1 MLTARLHKNFFVVL
15 VTLLL
20 AASLRAADKAP
31 LSAKH
36 KKWLEEEVVYIISD
50 DEKKVFKSL
59 PNDDDREKFIR
70 RFWDIRDP
78 TPGTEENE
86 YKDEHYR
93 RIQYANQYYSEVGRS
108 DGWRTDRGKIYI
120 ILGPPKTVAHHAG
133 GADTYPSELWFYSS
147 DEPSLPPFFYVL
159 FYVRNDIGDY
169 KLYSPY
175 VDGPTK
181 LVRTSGTENNPRGAY
196 QRLLQYNYELARA
209 SLTLIPSEPAE
220 VGMPSLSSDGMLMKI
235 LNLANDKF
243 HKQRIEERGRLRE
256 EVRVKISFDVPAL
269 EAVVFPLRDA
279 AGQAVIHYSLQ
290 VPDPQNFT
298 MGQLDNKY
306 YASVEAQVRVLDSEK
321 KEIYTV
327 TREASATYDEATY
340 EIVRAQQF
348 HFVDR
353 LPVVPGNY
361 HLEFTLLNKLDHV
374 FYRGT
379 ASVRVEPPNGSQ
391 LAVGEPVLVQRCQPT
406 RDPNMPFNFGG
417 NRCTLLGRAEITTG
431 PAAAVSVL
439 FPVYTPAGASE
450 GAPPLKVE
458 YTVGR
463 LDRGMEPKVVQD
475 TLDRSRVDRFGTL
488 LVGKSIPLEGLTP
501 GSLRLAVRVTDPATH
516 QSVATTLPFKLVQT
530 TQPSAN
536 VVTSADY
543 ERDETNGTNDYRRG
557 LCALA
562 QKRDEDAGTYF
573 EHALQRNDQE
583 SVRVQLAAVYYD
595 RGDYGKVAEV
605 LQPVA
610 ITKATDWDTVR
621 RLVASL
627 EKTGQLSGAIQKTE
641 EAVSVLEPTPEMYEE
656 LAKLYDR
663 AGEADLARQARERSR
678 RLAEQKTLPKS
689 ERK

>member
-1 MLTARLHKNFFVVL
+1 MGA
-15 VTLLL
+15 
-20 AASLRAADKAP
+20 
-31 LSAKH
+31 
-36 KKWLEEEVVYIISD
+36 
-50 DEKKVFKSL
+50 
-59 PNDDDREKFIR
+59 
-70 RFWDIRDP
+70 
-78 TPGTEENE
+78 
-86 YKDEHYR
+86 
-93 RIQYANQYYSEVGRS
+93 S
-108 DGWRTDRGKIYI
+108 DGWRSDRGKIYI
-120 ILGPPKTVAHHAG
+120 ILGQPKTVAHHASQG
-133 GADTYPSELWFYSS
+133 DTYPSELWFYSS

-159 FYVRNDIGDY
+159 FYIRNDIGDY

-196 QRLLQYNYELARA
+196 QRLLQYNHELARA
-209 SLTLIPSEPAE
+209 SLTLIPSEPAD
-220 VGMPSLSSDGMLMKI
+220 VGAPTMTSDGMLMKI
-235 LNLANDKF
+235 LNMANDKF

-256 EVRVKISFDVPAL
+256 QVRVRISFDVPAL
-269 EAVVFPLRDA
+269 EAVVFPLRDP

-290 VPDPQNFT
+290 IPEPQNFT
-298 MGQLDNKY
+298 MGQLNDKY
-306 YASVEAQVRVLDSEK
+306 YASVEAQVRVLNAEK

-327 TREASATYDEATY
+327 TREASATYDPATY

-353 LPVVPGNY
+353 LPVVPGDY
-361 HLEFTLLNKLDHV
+361 QLEFTLLNKLDHV

-379 ASVRVEPPNGSQ
+379 ASVRVEPPNGGE
-391 LAVGEPVLVQRCQPT
+391 LAVGEPVLVQRCQAT
-406 RDPNMPFNFGG
+406 RDPNEPFNFGG
-417 NRCTLLGRAEITTG
+417 SRCTLLGRTEIGTG
-431 PAAAVSVL
+431 PQAAVSVL
-439 FPVYTPAGASE
+439 FPVYAPGGAAPD
-450 GAPPLKVE
+450 APPLKVE

-475 TLDRSRVDRFGTL
+475 TLERSRLDRFGTL

-501 GSLRLAVRVTDPATH
+501 GSLRLAVRVSDPVTH
-516 QSVATTLPFKLVQT
+516 QTVATALPFKLVLT

-536 VVTSADY
+536 VVTSADF
-543 ERDETNGTNDYRRG
+543 EKDEANGTNDFRRG

-562 QKRDEDAGTYF
+562 QKRDQDAGNYF

-595 RGDYGKVAEV
+595 RGEYGKVTEV

-641 EAVSVLEPTPEMYEE
+641 EAVAVLDPTPEMFDE
-656 LAKLYDR
+656 LANLYDR
-663 AGEADLARQARERSR
+663 AGESDLARQARERSR
-678 RLAEQKTLPKS
+678 RLAQQKNIPKTEQK
-689 ERK
+689 